1 MNIPKDIFTR
11 EAYLNRIKPF
21 INKGVIKVVTGQR
34 RVGKSYLLYQ
44 IMALVLVDKPNADI
58 IYINKEDLAFSSITN
73 AEELNSFVLDKKK
86 EGSFTYLFIDEIQDI
101 KNFEHA
107 LRSLLLLPNL
117 DIYITGSN
125 ANLLASDV
133 AGVLSGRSIEIV
145 VYSLS
150 YNEFLEFHRLEES
163 SNSLTKFMKYGGLPF
178 LKNLEL
184 TDLIVFEYLKNIYHS
199 IIYRDIINR
208 YEIRN
213 VPFLEQLV
221 TFLAGNIGSIFSA
234 KKIADF
240 LKSQR
245 VKISPNQVQIFVN
258 YLAQAFLIHTAPRFD
273 IQGKRIFEIGE
284 KYYFENLGIRNA
296 IWGYRPQDQGKILEN
311 VVYNHLLFKGYKVLV
326 GAIGSGEEIDFYCEK
341 GNEKCYI
348 QVALHIIEEKTMLR
362 ELGNLAKI
370 KDNYPK
376 IVITLNEFEGN
387 TFNGIELKSLRDF
400 LTQE

>member
-73 AEELNSFVLDKKK
+73 ADELNSYVLDRKKD
-86 EGSFTYLFIDEIQDI
+86 GIFTYLFVDEIQDI
-101 KNFEHA
+101 ENFELA
-107 LRSLLLLPNL
+107 LRSLLLITDI

-125 ANLLASDV
+125 ANLLAQDV

-150 YNEFLEFHRLEES
+150 YTEFLEFHQLEENA
-163 SNSLTKFMKYGGLPF
+163 NSLTKFMKYGGLPF

-184 TDLIVFEYLKNIYHS
+184 TDLIAFEYLKNIFHS
-199 IIYRDIINR
+199 IIYRDIIHR

-245 VKISPNQVQIFVN
+245 VKISPNQVQIFVQ
-258 YLAQAFLIHTAPRFD
+258 YLAQAFLIHAAPRYD

-296 IWGYRPQDQGKILEN
+296 IWGFKLQDKGKIIEN
-311 VVYNHLLFKGYKVLV
+311 VVYNHLLFKGYKVWV
-326 GAIGSGEEIDFYCEK
+326 GALGSEEIDFYCEK
-341 GNEKCYI
+341 DNEVIYI
-348 QVALHIIEEKTMLR
+348 QVALSIVEEKTMLR
-362 ELGNLAKI
+362 EFGNLAKI

-376 IVITLNEFEGN
+376 IVVTLDEFEGN
-387 TFNGIELKSLRDF
+387 TYEGIELKSLSNF
-400 LTQE
+400 LTTF